1 MSEIAYSEEVN
12 AEMLNNIA
20 VDLGKTDFSVFEN
33 EVPYAVTKLNDITS
47 NLVTA
52 GILMSGSMCE
62 PILNEQTLY
71 IQPGIIVFNN
81 GAKIRITQAVV
92 VEPVNN
98 TYIYALNEQTTNAAQ
113 IITSE
118 DEPTTGD
125 YVPICYIDADGVLT
139 DKRIF
144 SSAKVTIPTM
154 NQYYEQEF
162 ELSFNSDVETES
174 YVRATVDVG
183 HPFKYVMSD
192 SLDGYRYTDVLED
205 GVRSGWIKVPG
216 SSYNRVSFLRNG
228 TTINIYTR
236 HTGSGAGSDTV
247 KLYFV

>member
-47 NLVTA
+47 NLVTS
-52 GILMSGSMCE
+52 GILLSGSMCK
-62 PILNEQTLY
+62 PILNEKTLY

-81 GAKIRITQAVV
+81 GAKIRITQAVA

-125 YVPICYIDADGVLT
+125 YVPICYIDAEGVLT

-144 SSAKVTIPTM
+144 SSAKVTIPVA
-154 NQYYEQEF
+154 NQYHEEEVTLRF
-162 ELSFNSDVETES
+162 SSDSETDRI
-174 YVRATVDVG
+174 VRATIDTG

-192 SLDGYRYTDVLED
+192 YFDGYRYTAVLQD
-205 GVRSGWIKVPG
+205 GIKTEWIKVPS
-216 SSYNRVSFLRNG
+216 SSYHRVAFLKSG
-228 TTINIYTR
+228 TTIKIYTR
-236 HTGSGAGSDTV
+236 HTGSGGGNETV
-247 KLYFV
+247 KLYFA